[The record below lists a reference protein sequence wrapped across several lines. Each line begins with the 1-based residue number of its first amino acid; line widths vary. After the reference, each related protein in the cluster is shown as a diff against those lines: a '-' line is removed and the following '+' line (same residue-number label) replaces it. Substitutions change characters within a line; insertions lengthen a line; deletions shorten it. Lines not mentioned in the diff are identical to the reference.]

1 MEASPKSAQSAR
13 TSSSVN
19 PQNSSNPLSKTLF
32 TYRLFNP
39 ENMLALAICITP
51 VTTAKSSDELSLSA
65 DDRKFDM
72 NPRIRI
78 LSSSDSASLTALSYS
93 SMSRTTLRP
102 CSTVSIFA
110 RLHNDDSRA
119 ASSADPIHT
128 S

>member
-1 MEASPKSAQSAR
+1 MDASPKSAQSAR

-32 TYRLFNP
+32 TYRLFTP
-39 ENMLALAICITP
+39 EKMLALAICITP

-65 DDRKFDM
+65 DDRNVDM
-72 NPRIRI
+72 NPRIFL

-93 SMSRTTLRP
+93 SISRTALRP
-102 CSTVSIFA
+102 CSAVSIFA
-110 RLHNDDSRA
+110 RLLREFFNAVSP
-119 ASSADPIHT
+119 ADLIHT